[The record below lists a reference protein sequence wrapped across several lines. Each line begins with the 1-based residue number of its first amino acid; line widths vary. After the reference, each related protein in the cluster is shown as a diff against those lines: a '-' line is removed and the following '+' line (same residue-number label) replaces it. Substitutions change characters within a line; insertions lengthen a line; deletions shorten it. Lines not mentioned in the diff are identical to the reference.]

1 MGMTNTI
8 APPWCNAVIQ
18 RRFPV
23 AYLTVRVMRRPRVVS
38 EQHEVCAFLCL
49 YVSRSM
55 SFEKTHRIG
64 NRCPSAAVC
73 SYSNS
78 DDCPHLPNGCLLS
91 EQSKRI

>member
-38 EQHEVCAFLCL
+38 EQHEVCAFF
-49 YVSRSM
+49 VS
-55 SFEKTHRIG
+55 
-64 NRCPSAAVC
+64 VC
-73 SYSNS
+73 VKKY
-78 DDCPHLPNGCLLS
+78 
-91 EQSKRI
+91 EF